1 MPYRNGKIVKWNV
14 KIKGLRKLLG
24 EDDSIENSKK
34 VGKEIYKIVNMGIY
48 KKHFKEYD
56 YETDRTLDEF
66 NNVVD
71 CEDLNDMLS
80 DFYDYCD
87 ANLIWIDFD

>member
-14 KIKGLRKLLG
+14 RIKGIRSLLG

-34 VGKEIYKIVNMGIY
+34 VGKEIYKILTSNKY
-48 KKHFKEYD
+48 SKHFED
-56 YETDRTLDEF
+56 FGLETVRELDEF
-66 NNVVD
+66 NNIID
-71 CEDLNDMLS
+71 CENLNSILS
-80 DFYDYCD
+80 DLYDYCD